1 LDKFSRQNT
10 CTFTTKTRLSPSHP
24 FYPLAFFLPVYVIW
38 TFTNV
43 GIQMMNYLKAELS
56 LVLRHLQQPFARAK
70 KHRFAAGNRLI
81 WP

>member
-1 LDKFSRQNT
+1 
-10 CTFTTKTRLSPSHP
+10 
-24 FYPLAFFLPVYVIW
+24 VYVIW
-38 TFTNV
+38 TYTNV
-43 GIQMMNYLKAELS
+43 GIQMMNYLKAKLS